1 MAEETNDDKKKRAGK
16 RFTYSRAAQC
26 DVDGEML
33 EVQMLNISASGVQFA
48 TRTRIVSKNPIKIL
62 WRDSQFGSFDPTLII
77 AREVHKPENP
87 DFQFY
92 YGSQYYNLSKDVKQ
106 NLLVLLKHFKE
117 ADKKTNQQQIEI
129 ITPQHL
135 FDIIEQGSS
144 FLRRIFNDGEK
155 FPYFDNVIKEIG
167 DYEKAA
173 FIEEDPVSLCIQKL
187 TTHNFHCNLLGIL
200 APIIAEKQGM
210 SNIYFQYVL
219 SQLQKIVVVENEVE
233 EVMRALMENKA
244 IGDEDKKATQKKVNE
259 SSNRLFYTKQG
270 LLQSIVETFSNI
282 DADSMEFKDT
292 LGKIKEQYEKILEF
306 SNPALKYETLT
317 YKRRTKNAED
327 FSKPEAIVDVPIMSE
342 KQPPYFII
350 LCGFIILIF
359 VGSYIISKIGNIT
372 QRSKLQDEIGLDI
385 DIKDD
390 KRFGTQLDLTFSS
403 EDWAKLS
410 EKQKFE
416 IYSKISQYIRK
427 QKGLMSSLIF
437 DDQKM
442 FIQSVFKDS
451 VLTENTVPAETPT
464 QNSEEIKD
472 PSASETPTPQED
484 TAPEKNTAPELI
496 PPE

>member
-48 TRTRIVSKNPIKIL
+48 TRTKIVSKNPIKIL

-92 YGSQYYNLSKDVKQ
+92 YGSQYYNLSDGVKQ
-106 NLLVLLKHFKE
+106 NLLVLLKNFKE

-129 ITPQHL
+129 ITPQYI

-173 FIEEDPVSLCIQKL
+173 FLEEDPVSFCIQKL

-200 APIIAEKQGM
+200 APIIAEKHGM

-219 SQLQKIVVVENEVE
+219 SQLQKIVVVENNVE
-233 EVMRALMENKA
+233 EVMKALMENKGIDA
-244 IGDEDKKATQKKVNE
+244 EAKKATQKKVNE

-282 DADSMEFKDT
+282 DAESMEFRDT

-317 YKRRTKNAED
+317 YKRRTKNED

-342 KQPPYFII
+342 RRPPYFMI
-350 LCGFIILIF
+350 LCGVIILIF
-359 VGSYIISKIGNIT
+359 IGSYIFSKIGNMA
-372 QRSKLQDEIGLDI
+372 QRSKLKDEIGIDL

-403 EDWAKLS
+403 EDWSKLS
-410 EKQKFE
+410 EKQKVE
-416 IYSKISQYIRK
+416 IYTKVSQYIGK

-437 DDQKM
+437 DDKKM

-451 VLTENTVPAETPT
+451 FLTENTLPVETSKS
-464 QNSEEIKD
+464 NNEETKD
-472 PSASETPTPQED
+472 PSASETPAPQD
-484 TAPEKNTAPELI
+484 AAAPAQNAAPELI
-496 PPE
+496 PLE